1 MKINAEESFTSIL
14 AVTPLYDRNTEL
26 FKIWRKF
33 DAGCAFF
40 STLALISA
48 TYDYEV
54 NYSNARTYSNCHE
67 KNLHS
72 EGFRFTT
79 LLLSLIGIVF
89 TMIRFYYK
97 SLWLETMSKLNTITH
112 PLHYFARK
120 KYVQKRNLA
129 IEILLLLIIP
139 YPYMTSYVYIPIRI
153 EKETRITCY
162 TLAELCYCFMFFR
175 CFFIIRSI
183 SNFSSFQNEWARMSC
198 EKYSTKPGFSFA
210 FKSLV
215 KTSPTFMITLLFMIL
230 LIFSSLVYRVLERP
244 LDEFSREYNSDPFTP
259 LWVIFE
265 TISTTGYGDLYP
277 VTYFGRTVS
286 VLAYLLGAIIFSLLI
301 LKLQDVTDLNS
312 NQKQVFEHVSLSK
325 SAAAFIKA
333 AIKFFIAKRRYR
345 PGHPMIFSTFF
356 EMKRWKKKFTS
367 AKAKNQVVDFSM
379 TESILMIKNEVA
391 LAKLQLQHCNNELNR
406 CIDLFKSI

>member
-1 MKINAEESFTSIL
+1 MKVNPEESFRSIL
-14 AVTPLYDRNTEL
+14 EVTPIYNRNTEL
-26 FKIWRKF
+26 FKVWRKF

-54 NYSNARTYSNCHE
+54 NYSNDRTYSNCHE
-67 KNLHS
+67 ENLHS

-79 LLLSLIGIVF
+79 MLLSLIGIIF

-97 SLWLETMSKLNTITH
+97 SLWLQTMSKLNTITH

-129 IEILLLLIIP
+129 IEIFLLLIIP
-139 YPYMTSYVYIPIRI
+139 YPYMTSYVYLPIRI

-183 SNFSSFQNEWARMSC
+183 SNFSNFQNEWARMSC
-198 EKYSTKPGFSFA
+198 EKYSTSPGFSFA

-215 KTSPTFMITLLFMIL
+215 KTRPTFMITLLFMML
-230 LIFSSLVYRVLERP
+230 LLFAAVVYRVLERP
-244 LDEFSREYNSDPFTP
+244 LDEFSKEFNSDPFIP

-265 TISTTGYGDLYP
+265 TISTIGYGDLYP

-286 VLAYLLGAIIFSLLI
+286 VFAYVIGAVILSLLI
-301 LKLQDVTDLNS
+301 LKLQDVTNLS
-312 NQKQVFEHVSLSK
+312 ANQKQVFEHVSLSK

-333 AIKFFIAKRRYR
+333 AIRFFIAKKRYR

-356 EMKRWKKKFTS
+356 EMKQWKKKFSS
-367 AKAKNQVVDFSM
+367 AKAKNLVLDFSM
-379 TESILMIKNEVA
+379 TETILSMKNEIS
-391 LAKLQLQHCNNELNR
+391 LAKLQLKHCNNELTR
-406 CIDLFKSI
+406 CIELFKRI